1 MAVNVVLEKEAVKK
15 SGDAW
20 MTVMDACHP
29 VIDLIDTTRSIPYAI
44 KQVEHLLGIACAFEQ
59 AVQRLSTSV
68 SMVTKG
74 MLKEHLLLLASSMTC
89 AGFLVGFNLA
99 GIKALNKML
108 NFQVPFSEATVYT
121 PKRCFEK
128 AAEKCYA
135 DSLSSIVGACSWGK
149 PVAVGTGSRFDI
161 LWDARQV

>member
-1 MAVNVVLEKEAVKK
+1 MQSSKLNIFSINGYQRHAE
-15 SGDAW
+15 SGD
-20 MTVMDACHP
+20 V
-29 VIDLIDTTRSIPYAI
+29 V
-44 KQVEHLLGIACAFEQ
+44 LGIACAFEQ
-59 AVQRLSTSV
+59 DVQRLSTSV

-99 GIKALNKML
+99 GIKALNKTL

-128 AAEKCYA
+128 AAEKCHD
-135 DSLSSIVGACSWGK
+135 DSLSSITWQTMEGHFEFSVTYG
-149 PVAVGTGSRFDI
+149 
-161 LWDARQV
+161 